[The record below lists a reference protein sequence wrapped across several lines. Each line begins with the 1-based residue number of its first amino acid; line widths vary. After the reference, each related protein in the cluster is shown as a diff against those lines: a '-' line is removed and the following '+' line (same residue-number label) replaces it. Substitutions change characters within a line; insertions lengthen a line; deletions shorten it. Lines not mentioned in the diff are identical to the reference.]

1 MEDWKGIVL
10 AGGKGTRLLPH
21 TLTTS
26 KHLLPIYDKPLIYY
40 SLSVL
45 IYAGIKE
52 VLIIINPEHKGQY
65 INLLGDGSHLGMDI
79 KYLEPE
85 SPKGIADALIIGEEY
100 IDSSNIALV
109 LGDNIFHG
117 MGFLPLLNKAKEKV
131 EGCSI
136 FTYPVED
143 PCRFGILERDIAGH
157 PKSLAEKPD
166 MPKSNQAV
174 TGLYFLDNTCVEKSK
189 KIKPSKRGELE
200 IISVLQQY
208 LINGT
213 LTALEFGRG
222 FAWLDTGTNDAMLD
236 AARYI
241 QLIEKRQGNKIAC
254 IEELALY
261 NNWIT
266 KKEVHEI
273 SKRYKNTSYSEYL
286 KKL

>member
-1 MEDWKGIVL
+1 MKDWKGIVL

-26 KHLLPIYDKPLIYY
+26 KHLLPVYDKPLIYY

-45 IYAGIKE
+45 IYAGIRE
-52 VLIIINPEHKGQY
+52 VLIIINSEHKEQY
-65 INLLGDGSHLGMDI
+65 ISLLGDGNHLGMSI
-79 KYLEPE
+79 KYLEQE
-85 SPKGIADALIIGEEY
+85 SPKGIADALIIGEKF
-100 IDSSNIALV
+100 IDRSNIALV

-117 MGFLPLLNKAKEKV
+117 MGFLPLLNQAKEKDK
-131 EGCSI
+131 GCSI

-143 PCRFGILERDIAGH
+143 PGRFGILERDSKGQ
-157 PKSLAEKPD
+157 PKSLIEKPEV
-166 MPKSNQAV
+166 PKSNQAI
-174 TGLYFLDNTCVEKSK
+174 TGLYFLDNTCIEKSK
-189 KIKPSKRGELE
+189 KVKLSKRGELE

-208 LINGT
+208 YNDGM

-254 IEELALY
+254 IEELAFY
-261 NNWIT
+261 NGWIT
-266 KKEVHEI
+266 KEEVYEI
-273 SKRYKNTSYSEYL
+273 SKRYENTSYSDYL

>member
-1 MEDWKGIVL
+1 MKDWKGIVL

-26 KHLLPIYDKPLIYY
+26 KHLLPVYDKPLIYY

-45 IYAGIKE
+45 IYAGIRK
-52 VLIIINPEHKGQY
+52 VLIIINSEHKEQY
-65 INLLGDGSHLGMDI
+65 INLLGDGSHLGMSI
-79 KYLEPE
+79 KYLEQE
-85 SPKGIADALIIGEEY
+85 SPKGIADALIIGEKF
-100 IDSSNIALV
+100 IDRSNIALV

-117 MGFLPLLNKAKEKV
+117 MGFLPLLNKAKEKDK
-131 EGCSI
+131 GCSI

-143 PCRFGILERDIAGH
+143 PGRFGILERDSKGK
-157 PKSLAEKPD
+157 PKSLTEKPEV
-166 MPKSNQAV
+166 PKSNQAI
-174 TGLYFLDNTCVEKSK
+174 TGLYFLDNTCVKKSK
-189 KIKPSKRGELE
+189 EVKPSKRGELE

-208 LINGT
+208 HNDGMLS
-213 LTALEFGRG
+213 ALEFGRG

-254 IEELALY
+254 IEELAFY
-261 NNWIT
+261 NGWIT
-266 KKEVHEI
+266 KEEVYEI
-273 SKRYKNTSYSEYL
+273 SKRYENTSYSDYL

>member
-1 MEDWKGIVL
+1 MKDWKGIVL

-21 TLTTS
+21 TLSTS
-26 KHLLPIYDKPLIYY
+26 KHLLPVYDKPLIYY

-52 VLIIINPEHKGQY
+52 VLIIINSEHKEQY
-65 INLLGDGSHLGMDI
+65 INLLGDGSHLGMRI
-79 KYLEPE
+79 KYLEQE
-85 SPKGIADALIIGEEY
+85 SPKGIADALIIGEKF
-100 IDSSNIALV
+100 IDRSNIALV

-117 MGFLPLLNKAKEKV
+117 MGFLPLLNKAKEKDK
-131 EGCSI
+131 GCSI

-143 PCRFGILERDIAGH
+143 PGRFGILERDSKGK
-157 PKSLAEKPD
+157 PKSLVEKPEV
-166 MPKSNQAV
+166 PKSNQAI
-174 TGLYFLDNTCVEKSK
+174 TGLYFLDNTCVAKSK
-189 KIKPSKRGELE
+189 EVKPSKRGELE

-208 LINGT
+208 HNDGMLS
-213 LTALEFGRG
+213 ALEFGRG

-254 IEELALY
+254 IEELAFY
-261 NNWIT
+261 NGWIT
-266 KKEVHEI
+266 KEEVYEI
-273 SKRYKNTSYSEYL
+273 SKKYENTSYSDYL